1 MTKVK
6 TRSKAQVIVPRAP
19 LLTSGFP
26 ISAPPLFQALL
37 PPTPRPPHPP
47 ISGGSGEWEGGSGEG
62 VYGMA
67 KGGSWEGEGVLD
79 GWMDGWGNV
88 LRWGVEAVCGM
99 YVGDVDD
106 SGIRGEV
113 GVCVGTEEEENGYRD
128 WLHKNKIMIMRT

>member
-1 MTKVK
+1 
-6 TRSKAQVIVPRAP
+6 
-19 LLTSGFP
+19 
-26 ISAPPLFQALL
+26 
-37 PPTPRPPHPP
+37 
-47 ISGGSGEWEGGSGEG
+47 
-62 VYGMA
+62 MA